1 MSDAT
6 QIASPKARKRCAVY
20 CRVSSDE
27 RLDQE
32 FNSIDAQKEA
42 GHAYVA
48 SHAQRDGFR
57 WPTTTTTPASPAA
70 TRIGPG

>member
-27 RLDQE
+27 RLE
-32 FNSIDAQKEA
+32 KLKP
-42 GHAYVA
+42 YVV
-48 SHAQRDGFR
+48 
-57 WPTTTTTPASPAA
+57 
-70 TRIGPG
+70 